1 MLRALRARRGRA
13 PVEARSARCDVGK
26 LCTGAVARAFLRA
39 FELAIELQQE
49 HQASPPLARLRERH
63 RSGGPVTVC
72 MSRTKE
78 DSHFH
83 RHEEDSQATLSS
95 SALMLHSS
103 PHRSRPRLLPRPLH
117 SPPHAPP
124 PVGAPE
130 TAPES
135 SCAARLT
142 RPPQRRSP
150 ESRGASRQRPWHPR
164 ARGWRPRDG
173 RNQRAAAGT
182 LRGRRRPGPHRMS

>member
-1 MLRALRARRGRA
+1 MLVRSNANGPRGPSAVRRPSGPAECSVLCARAADVRRSRPARPA
-13 PVEARSARCDVGK
+13 MRCGK

-78 DSHFH
+78 DSHVH

-135 SCAARLT
+135 SCAAPET
-142 RPPQRRSP
+142 AP
-150 ESRGASRQRPWHPR
+150 ESH
-164 ARGWRPRDG
+164 
-173 RNQRAAAGT
+173 AAASA
-182 LRGRRRPGPHRMS
+182 P

>member
-1 MLRALRARRGRA
+1 
-13 PVEARSARCDVGK
+13 
-26 LCTGAVARAFLRA
+26 
-39 FELAIELQQE
+39 
-49 HQASPPLARLRERH
+49 
-63 RSGGPVTVC
+63 

-83 RHEEDSQATLSS
+83 RHEEDSQAMLSS

-124 PVGAPE
+124 PVRAPE

-135 SCAARLT
+135 SCGRLSAVVLKAEERLGKDLGIHALGDGDLGT
-142 RPPQRRSP
+142 VGTNEQLQALC
-150 ESRGASRQRPWHPR
+150 EVVGAQ
-164 ARGWRPRDG
+164 G
-173 RNQRAAAGT
+173 
-182 LRGRRRPGPHRMS
+182 LIV